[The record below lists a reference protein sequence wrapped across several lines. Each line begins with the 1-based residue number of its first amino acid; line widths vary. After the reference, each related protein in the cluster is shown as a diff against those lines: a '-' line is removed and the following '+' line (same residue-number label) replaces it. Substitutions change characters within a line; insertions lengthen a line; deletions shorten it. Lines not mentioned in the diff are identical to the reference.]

1 MVQLLLQYNNLNQLI
16 ITMKKSI
23 LALLLLTSVFAL
35 NAQEQDNTSDSIIKK
50 NEIKANG
57 LYLVVGILDFTYERL
72 LNEESAIGLN
82 VAIPYDKEI
91 KDDLQYYVSP
101 YYRFYFGKKYAAGF
115 FLEGFGM
122 LNSTDVD
129 FNFFGIDDDDRKYV
143 TDFALGIGLGGKWIT
158 NGGFVGEVSF
168 GVGRNLF
175 KTEESGADFI
185 SKLGISLGYRF

>member
-1 MVQLLLQYNNLNQLI
+1 
-16 ITMKKSI
+16 MKKSI
-23 LALLLLTSVFAL
+23 LALLLLISVFAM
-35 NAQEQDNTSDSIIKK
+35 NAQDKEDTSDLNINK
-50 NEIKANG
+50 NEIKSNG

-72 LNEESAIGLN
+72 LNEESAVGLN

-91 KDDLQYYVSP
+91 KEDLQYYISL

-122 LNSTDVD
+122 LNSAEREFD
-129 FNFFGIDDDDRKYV
+129 FFVNDEDREYV

-158 NGGFVGEVSF
+158 KGGFIGEVNF

-175 KTEESGADFI
+175 KSEETTIDFV
-185 SKLGISLGYRF
+185 SKLGITLGYRF